1 MKQINLRDYYSPY
14 YNYDCFIDVS
24 EEVFNFLKDSKRNEK
39 AYNQRIY
46 YHKAFYSLDF
56 QDYIEK
62 YSWINYQE
70 SEEIYNR
77 KALYRALK
85 LLPQKQ
91 ANRIYAHFV
100 LGVKMSEIAK
110 EEGVGKSAISLSIK
124 RGLHKLFW
132 ILKKNV

>member
-62 YSWINYQE
+62 YSWFNYQE

-77 KALYRALK
+77 KALY
-85 LLPQKQ
+85 QKQ
-91 ANRIYAHFV
+91 ANRIYVHFV